1 MCMSSIINPMK
12 RKKIQCICSEC
23 YVVLFVVCCF
33 KLFYTHWII
42 SCPDKF
48 FCGCQFC
55 IFIIYKAF
63 TYCRYGIPD
72 EYSSVF
78 RSALTKLV
86 PRYCRNKTIWL
97 PSDTAMVPP
106 PLLVKHGVSLCH
118 TVQEPGQFILV
129 FPRAFTSSICTGYL
143 VSESVYY
150 AQPGWLNTAEQVF
163 RVSIVLEQI
172 RCAFC
177 VS

>member
-1 MCMSSIINPMK
+1 MVIYTAVAPPVLNDFTCIQVFLCNIFFLSITYENFSLLI
-12 RKKIQCICSEC
+12 
-23 YVVLFVVCCF
+23 
-33 KLFYTHWII
+33 
-42 SCPDKF
+42 
-48 FCGCQFC
+48 
-55 IFIIYKAF
+55 
-63 TYCRYGIPD
+63 YCRYGIPD

-86 PRYCRNKTIWL
+86 PRYCKNKTIWL

-106 PLLVKHGVSLCH
+106 PMLVKHGVSLCH

-150 AQPGWLNTAEQVF
+150 AQPSWLNTAEQVF
-163 RVSIVLEQI
+163 RVSVKLETLSVLGN
-172 RCAFC
+172 
-177 VS
+177 